1 MWYKRIG
8 DYKSGFKFY
17 KNNNEITN
25 DKLLLF
31 FKSLKIPPAY
41 NNVSIN
47 SNKNSK
53 ILAFGFDSKNRKQVI
68 YHPKFIKEQ
77 TNKKYERFIRLEKE
91 IPKIKNI
98 IFKDIKSTNIKKK
111 EIAIILFMILNCGF
125 RIGNDKYVKENN
137 SYGLTT
143 LEFRHLIFN
152 KKNIIIEFVGK
163 KGVINKSICN
173 NITIYNYLLNKKT
186 NSKEDS
192 RVFSYHINETIYNI
206 NSKDV
211 NIYLKKINNEITSK
225 DLRTWNANHLFIKYI
240 NDENILKEKNPIK
253 KAIEMV
259 AFDLHNT
266 PAICRKSY
274 LHPEIIFF
282 IENKIKNDK

>member
-8 DYKSGFKFY
+8 DYKSGFKYY

-25 DKLLLF
+25 DKLLF

-186 NSKEDS
+186 KSNEDS
-192 RVFSYHINETIYNI
+192 RVFSYHFNETIYNI

-240 NDENILKEKNPIK
+240 NNENILKEKNPIK